1 MTEENTPFDT
11 IGQPQ
16 SLASASCY
24 ALPQEGIRHM
34 HNEAAKIEAE
44 ALPLMS
50 DGFLHD
56 AYCKLEIS
64 RALRVAA
71 NYCDGTAVKLA

>member
-1 MTEENTPFDT
+1 MIEETDSQT
-11 IGQPQ
+11 TTGQPQ
-16 SLASASCY
+16 RLAPAPCY
-24 ALPQEGIRHM
+24 ALPPESIRHL
-34 HNEAAKIEAE
+34 HDEAAKLEKDAM
-44 ALPLMS
+44 PLMA

-64 RALRVAA
+64 HALRVAA